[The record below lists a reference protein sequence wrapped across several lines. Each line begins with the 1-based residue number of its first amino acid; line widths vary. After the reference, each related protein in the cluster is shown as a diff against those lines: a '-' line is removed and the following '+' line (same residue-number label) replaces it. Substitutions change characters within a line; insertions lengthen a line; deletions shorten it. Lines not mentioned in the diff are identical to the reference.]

1 MYIPVFWKDRIV
13 QYPRRFSHESLGN
26 GLYDVKPA
34 PGEVEQRGTQQ
45 SATNFGNMDFGTLE
59 NALMAAFMSM
69 NLRLMQDSVD
79 DMRGQII
86 TAELTNTLKFPA
98 TNAEKTIT
106 LPQMVNNTD
115 YSVEAEIVSA
125 DGPVERVETYG
136 KALNAFKV
144 CYSGSARNVALKLHV
159 TGGLY

>member
-1 MYIPVFWKDRIV
+1 MYIPVLWKDRIV

-34 PGEVEQRGTQQ
+34 PGEIEQRGTQQ
-45 SATNFGNMDFGTLE
+45 SATNFGNMDFGVLE
-59 NALMAAFMSM
+59 NALMCSFMAM
-69 NLRLMQDSVD
+69 NLRLAQDSLD

-86 TAELTNTLKFPA
+86 TVDLKNTQKFPA
-98 TNAEKTIT
+98 TDAEKTIT
-106 LPQMVNNTD
+106 LPRMVNNAD
-115 YSVEAEIVSA
+115 YSVEAEVVSS
-125 DGPVERVETYG
+125 DGPVESVETYG

-144 CYSGSARNVALKLHV
+144 CYSGSARNVTLKLHV

>member
-1 MYIPVFWKDRIV
+1 
-13 QYPRRFSHESLGN
+13 
-26 GLYDVKPA
+26 
-34 PGEVEQRGTQQ
+34 
-45 SATNFGNMDFGTLE
+45 MDFGVLE
-59 NALMAAFMSM
+59 NALMAGFMAM
-69 NLRLMQDSVD
+69 NLRLTQESVD
-79 DMRGQII
+79 DMRGQVI
-86 TAELTNTLKFPA
+86 AVDLTNTLKFPA

-115 YSVEAEIVSA
+115 YSVETEIVSA
-125 DGPVERVETYG
+125 DGPVEFVEIYG

>member
-13 QYPRRFSHESLGN
+13 QYPRRYSHESLGN

-34 PGEVEQRGTQQ
+34 PGEIEQHGTQQ
-45 SATNFGNMDFGTLE
+45 SEKNFGNMDFGVLE
-59 NALMAAFMSM
+59 NALMGSFMAM
-69 NLRLMQDSVD
+69 NLRLAQDSID

-86 TAELTNTLKFPA
+86 TAELKNTQKFPS

-115 YSVEAEIVSA
+115 YSVEAEVVSS
-125 DGPVERVETYG
+125 DGPVESVETYG

-144 CYSGSARNVALKLHV
+144 CYSGSARNVTLKLHV

>member
-1 MYIPVFWKDRIV
+1 MYIPVCWQDRIV
-13 QYPRRFSHESLGN
+13 QYPRRFSHEALGN
-26 GLYDVKPA
+26 GLYNVVPA
-34 PGEVEQRGTQQ
+34 PGEIEQHGTQQ
-45 SATNFGNMDFGTLE
+45 SSTNFGNMDFGVLE
-59 NALMAAFMSM
+59 NALMASFMAM
-69 NLRLMQDSVD
+69 NLRLTQESVD
-79 DMRGQII
+79 DMRGQVI
-86 TAELTNTLKFPA
+86 AVELKNTLKFPA

-115 YSVEAEIVSA
+115 YSVEAEIVSS
-125 DGPVERVETYG
+125 DGPVERVEAYG

>member
-13 QYPRRFSHESLGN
+13 EFPRRVSVVNLGN
-26 GLYDVKPA
+26 GLSEWAPA
-34 PGEVEQRGTQQ
+34 PGEELQKGTQQ
-45 SATNFGNMDFGTLE
+45 SATNFGNMDFGCLE
-59 NALMAAFMSM
+59 NALIAGYVGM
-69 NLRLMQDSVD
+69 NLRLAQESID
-79 DMRGQII
+79 DMRGQMV
-86 TAELTNTLKFPA
+86 TVNLANTLKFPA

-115 YSVEAEIVSA
+115 YSVEAEIVSS

-144 CYSGSARNVALKLHV
+144 CYSGSAHKVALKLHV

>member
-13 QYPRRFSHESLGN
+13 EYPRRFAHESLGN

-34 PGEVEQRGTQQ
+34 PGEIEQRGTPQ
-45 SATNFGNMDFGTLE
+45 SSTNFGNMDFGVLE
-59 NALMAAFMSM
+59 NALMTSFIAM
-69 NLRLMQDSVD
+69 NLRLTQESVD
-79 DMRGQII
+79 DMRGQVI
-86 TAELTNTLKFPA
+86 AVELKNTLKFPA

-115 YSVEAEIVSA
+115 YSVEAEIVSS